1 MDDGAQPGR
10 FDPRTLLHGA
20 AVGIEDWWDRT
31 RHSRAADR
39 SPDELRIVTY
49 LGHGSGPRVVVRGRV
64 LDGAEPVA
72 ATEGEGTGAAVRRT
86 LSSFLTDELPGVPLR
101 IRVGAAEVET
111 VTDREGYFDL
121 VVEAGLTGA
130 DDPWARGQV
139 EVALP
144 YRGLDDPHPTTMRV
158 LVPGRRTSFGV
169 ISDVDDTIMHT
180 GAQRVLEMLR
190 QTFTGS
196 ALTRVPDRRGG

>member
-1 MDDGAQPGR
+1 M
-10 FDPRTLLHGA
+10 
-20 AVGIEDWWDRT
+20 
-31 RHSRAADR
+31 
-39 SPDELRIVTY
+39 
-49 LGHGSGPRVVVRGRV
+49 
-64 LDGAEPVA
+64 
-72 ATEGEGTGAAVRRT
+72 
-86 LSSFLTDELPGVPLR
+86 
-101 IRVGAAEVET
+101 ET

-180 GAQRVLEMLR
+180 GAQRV
-190 QTFTGS
+190 
-196 ALTRVPDRRGG
+196 TRDAAADLHRVGVDPVPDRRGG